1 MFMKK
6 FSIALFIMS
15 ASCVS
20 YAQEIAPQHVPSV
33 VAVAFQQ
40 KFPQQVVE
48 EWELKKGLYEAEFE
62 VSNMGHTVYIDS
74 TGKIVKHKQEIPVSE
89 LPAAVTTTIQKNFS
103 GYKTEEA
110 KKMEAGSVITYTVE
124 LEKGEEERK
133 VTFSADGKIIENK
146 AD

>member
-1 MFMKK
+1 MKNL
-6 FSIALFIMS
+6 SIALLILS
-15 ASCVS
+15 SGCIS
-20 YAQEIAPQHVPSV
+20 YAQEVAPQDVPAV
-33 VAVAFQQ
+33 VVTAFQQ
-40 KFPQQVVE
+40 KFPQQAVE

-62 VSNMGHTVYIDS
+62 ISNMDHTVYIDS

-89 LPAAVTTTIQKNFS
+89 LPAAVTASIQKSFN

-110 KKMEAGSVITYTVE
+110 KKVEAGSVVTYKVE

-133 VTFSADGKIIENK
+133 VTFAADGKIIENK